1 MSRSGSAAVTQ
12 KFFCFPFLSPLVLLL
27 LSLCLLRPSD
37 GPGCRRGCNGDGGA
51 SGGGGPDLAA
61 RAQRAAHFSCAAG
74 AKILPRGH
82 QNTNFSMKKRDQTCP
97 RKVAFRGASRC
108 SSRRALVSSPL
119 CCGLLLLCCCCCT
132 GCCCAR
138 ASKAAAVHSARATR
152 LEMSHEHCRH
162 VRACSQ
168 ALRFCSAR

>member
-1 MSRSGSAAVTQ
+1 M
-12 KFFCFPFLSPLVLLL
+12 
-27 LSLCLLRPSD
+27 
-37 GPGCRRGCNGDGGA
+37 
-51 SGGGGPDLAA
+51 AA

-119 CCGLLLLCCCCCT
+119 CCGLLLLCCCCCCT

-168 ALRFCSAR
+168 ALRFCSARQRSLPPRSGGLWERLLTSFRVFTPSFSHQKSRIIA